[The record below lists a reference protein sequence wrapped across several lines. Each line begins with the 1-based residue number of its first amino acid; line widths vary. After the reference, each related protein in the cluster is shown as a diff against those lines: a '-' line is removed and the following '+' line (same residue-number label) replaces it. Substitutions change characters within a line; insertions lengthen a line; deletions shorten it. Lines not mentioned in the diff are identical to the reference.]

1 MSTHPHLTRRALLAV
16 SLSAVSVAPAIAA
29 EVDPR
34 SRLLDAVTP
43 RSKISL
49 IYVGAWDCV
58 PCQRWKATELPR
70 FMDTPLAKRVVY
82 REVEAYRFRQL
93 DHLPAW
99 PEDLRWFQ
107 AKLDIRSGTP
117 RFYALVENPDGNAEW
132 FGGFGTGRWARDI
145 LPLAEE
151 AVRKRDGA

>member
-49 IYVGAWDCV
+49 IYVGAWN
-58 PCQRWKATELPR
+58 CQSCIWWKKRNVGDEERAL
-70 FMDTPLAKRVVY
+70 LARVSL
-82 REVEAYRFRQL
+82 REVDVPNFRDL
-93 DHLPAW
+93 TYLPAW

-107 AKLDIRSGTP
+107 ARLGLRSGTP

-145 LPLAEE
+145 LPLAEA